1 MKQQLPGEV
10 DELLG
15 HQAGVI
21 TRAQALAAGMTRHA
35 VQAKLD
41 SGRWQRLHVGVYAGY
56 SGGPARESLMWA
68 AILAVRSGAV
78 LCHQT
83 AAELHGLLDVG
94 KVRAIHVMVPRGRP
108 VTPLRGVV
116 IHYSRR
122 VDVARH
128 PALEPPRTRL
138 EETVLDLAEAEATAT
153 GAISWILS
161 ACASR
166 GCAEDGSCSRRSAM
180 PGPAWSPSWST
191 AICTAWSAR
200 TACRKEPDSGG
211 RAWAASRDTKTF
223 ATRSTG

>member
-78 LCHQT
+78 RCHRPRPSCM
-83 AAELHGLLDVG
+83 GCWMSG
-94 KVRAIHVMVPRGRP
+94 KLVRS
-108 VTPLRGVV
+108 T
-116 IHYSRR
+116 
-122 VDVARH
+122 
-128 PALEPPRTRL
+128 
-138 EETVLDLAEAEATAT
+138 
-153 GAISWILS
+153 
-161 ACASR
+161 
-166 GCAEDGSCSRRSAM
+166 
-180 PGPAWSPSWST
+180 SWSQGD
-191 AICTAWSAR
+191 APSPR
-200 TACRKEPDSGG
+200 
-211 RAWAASRDTKTF
+211 
-223 ATRSTG
+223 